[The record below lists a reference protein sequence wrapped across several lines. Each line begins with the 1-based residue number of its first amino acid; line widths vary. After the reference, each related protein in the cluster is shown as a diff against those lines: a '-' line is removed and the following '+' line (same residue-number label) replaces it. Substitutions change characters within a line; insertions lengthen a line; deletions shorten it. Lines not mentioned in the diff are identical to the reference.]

1 MKNLP
6 EKNHSAAVLS
16 AGCRHVVLNGVRH
29 CFSAVIFTIS
39 LLAGCSGSPE
49 SRDGIWASGQ
59 VAGHPFAARV
69 DSEIARYYLEDFPAS
84 HPDGWHDE
92 LSDIITR
99 LPDGVVS
106 NDALADIVRSYG
118 SADLAALVFTEKVY
132 ALEKNREIAECF
144 ATMNRELGDPKIDPH
159 IFFAKDPP
167 ELKAIFAPGWLYK
180 SNPETEADF
189 SRTRRSLDS
198 VGMPYQFVP
207 LLEDGT
213 VAYNARLLAE
223 AIRESRDGDRPVIVV
238 SASKSASEV
247 ALALGSIL
255 MPEETKGVYAW
266 INIGGVIDGTPLADH
281 WTSFPH
287 NLLARL
293 AFLFKGWE
301 YASLVDLRTD
311 RSAERLAGIQLPA
324 HLVVVNYL
332 AVPMGSQVSAG
343 ARKRYRLLSRSGPS
357 DGLALLAST
366 AVPEG
371 ITIVELGADHYFLTV
386 DISLRALALT
396 RVVQRFLTGQACP

>member
-1 MKNLP
+1 MNVRSLM
-6 EKNHSAAVLS
+6 S
-16 AGCRHVVLNGVRH
+16 RYVVRNGVRH
-29 CFSAVIFTIS
+29 CFSAVIFAIS

-49 SRDGIWASGQ
+49 SPDGIWASGQ
-59 VAGHPFAARV
+59 VAGHSFAARV

-99 LPDGVVS
+99 LPDGVVP
-106 NDALADIVRSYG
+106 NDALADIVRNYG
-118 SADLAALVFTEKVY
+118 STDLAALVFIEKVY
-132 ALEKNREIAECF
+132 ALEKNREFAECF
-144 ATMNRELGDPKIDPH
+144 ATMNRELKDSKVELH
-159 IFFAKDPP
+159 NLFAKNPP
-167 ELKAIFAPGWLYK
+167 ELKILFAPGWLYK

-189 SRTRRSLDS
+189 ARTRRSLDYI
-198 VGMPYQFVP
+198 GIPYQFVP
-207 LLEDGT
+207 LQEDGT
-213 VAYNARLLAE
+213 VADNAQLLAE
-223 AIRESRDGDRPVIVV
+223 AIRETRDDVRPVIVV

-255 MPEETKGVYAW
+255 RPEETKGVYAW
-266 INIGGVIDGTPLADH
+266 INVGGVIDGTPLADH

-287 NLLARL
+287 NLFARL
-293 AFLFKGWE
+293 AFLFNGWQ
-301 YASLVDLRTD
+301 YASLVDLRMD
-311 RSAERLAGIQLPA
+311 RSAERLADIQLPA

-343 ARKRYRLLSRSGPS
+343 ARKRYRLLSRFGPS
-357 DGLALLAST
+357 DGLAPLAST
-366 AVPEG
+366 SVSGG

-396 RVVQRFLTGQACP
+396 RVVQRYLAGQACP